1 VTPTWTSDDPPP
13 PPARIGVAGWL
24 RAMPRGAALAGVTFG
39 GLLLLL
45 LVRFVEAPVH
55 GLHRP
60 WTPWITQGVCRT
72 AFAILGMAH
81 RVRGTQMRERGAVVA
96 NHSSWMDIFALNARK
111 RVYFVSKAEVAR
123 WPGIGWLARATGTV
137 FINRDP
143 KEAKAQSALFEARLK
158 AGHKLL
164 FFPEGTSTDGQRV
177 LPFKSTLFGAF
188 FAPDL
193 REILW
198 VQPVTVI
205 YTAPPGEDARFYA
218 WWGDMSFGGHLLR
231 MLAARRHGAVE
242 VVYHAPLKVA
252 AARDRKALAA
262 AAEAAVRGGFPMPG
276 TAPATARPSS
286 PASAS

>member
-1 VTPTWTSDDPPP
+1 
-13 PPARIGVAGWL
+13 
-24 RAMPRGAALAGVTFG
+24 
-39 GLLLLL
+39 
-45 LVRFVEAPVH
+45 
-55 GLHRP
+55 
-60 WTPWITQGVCRT
+60 
-72 AFAILGMAH
+72 
-81 RVRGTQMRERGAVVA
+81 MRERGAVVA

-143 KEAKAQSALFEARLK
+143 KEARAQQTVFEARLK

-164 FFPEGTSTDGQRV
+164 FFPEGTSTDGQRI

-193 REILW
+193 RDILW

-205 YTAPPGEDARFYA
+205 YTAPPGEDPRFYA
-218 WWGDMSFGGHLLR
+218 WWGDMSFGGHLLKDAGGAPAR
-231 MLAARRHGAVE
+231 GGGGRLPPAPQGGRRAGPQGARR
-242 VVYHAPLKVA
+242 
-252 AARDRKALAA
+252 
-262 AAEAAVRGGFPMPG
+262 RGGGRGARGAFPMPE
-276 TAPATARPSS
+276 TAPATVRPSS